1 MEFLGFSIVL
11 WIAAAIYLVAT
22 AICTEILKK
31 WWAKSPLFLSWAVGL
46 FFYVLLIFGHVEG
59 WLPSIAVFIVLT
71 AVLNGSYKF
80 IERFKSLIRGIA
92 EYINKPYGGP
102 RYRL

>member
-11 WIAAAIYLVAT
+11 WIAAAVYLLAT

-31 WWAKSPLFLSWAVGL
+31 WWAKSPLFLSWGVGL
-46 FFYVLLIFGHVEG
+46 IFYLMLFFGRFDGL
-59 WLPSIAVFIVLT
+59 LPSVAVFIVLT

-80 IERFKSLIRGIA
+80 IDKFKALIRGIA
-92 EYINKPYGGP
+92 DYVHKPFGGP